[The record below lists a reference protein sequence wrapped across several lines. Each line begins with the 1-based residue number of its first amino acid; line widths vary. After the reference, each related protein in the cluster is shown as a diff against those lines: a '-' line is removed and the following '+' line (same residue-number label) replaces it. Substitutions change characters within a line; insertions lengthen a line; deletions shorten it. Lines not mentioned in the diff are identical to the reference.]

1 MFKKL
6 LLLFAALFT
15 LTYTVNAQSWE
26 IGATVGGSGYL
37 GDFNPNN
44 PLKFTDP
51 LYSAFVKRN
60 MGTYFSVKLGVYHG
74 TISGSD
80 ASSSNAQMQQRN
92 LSFFTNLD
100 ELSLTGELNL
110 FSYMPL
116 IGKNTYT
123 PYIFAGIGTTSYT
136 PMATYKNQDYDLRT
150 LMTEGQAKP
159 YKESAIAIPIGA
171 GIKYNFTGQWNMILD
186 LGYRITNTGYLDDV
200 YGAYADKSTLSSD
213 IARALS
219 DRSGETTANYTGAA
233 GSQRGNS
240 RHDTYMFLGFTI
252 SYTFLSN
259 KCYSFN

>member
-1 MFKKL
+1 MFKTL
-6 LLLFAALFT
+6 LLLFTCLFT

-26 IGATVGGSGYL
+26 IGATVGGSGYI

-51 LYSAFVKRN
+51 LYGAFLKRN
-60 MGTYFSVKLGVYHG
+60 MGTYFSAKLAIYHG

-100 ELSLTGELNL
+100 EISLTGELNL

-116 IGKNTYT
+116 IGENTYT
-123 PYIFAGIGTTSYT
+123 PYIFAGIGTVSYA

-150 LMTEGQAKP
+150 IMTEGQTKP
-159 YKESAIAIPIGA
+159 YNQSAIVIPIGA

-200 YGAYADKSTLSSD
+200 YGPYPDKSTLTTD

-219 DRSGETTANYTGAA
+219 DRSGETTANYIGAA
-233 GSQRGNS
+233 GSQRGNY

-252 SYTFLSN
+252 SYTFLSK